1 MKLAEIQARFHALA
15 TGDSVGAPPAA
26 GLLRGGPGLGPD
38 ERAAVYAG
46 MYDARLADVLA
57 ADFPRLAAMLGH
69 ERMHGLA
76 EAYARAH
83 PSDDPDIGRFG
94 RHLASWLREH
104 SAPDRPDLA
113 DLAELE
119 WARSEVLVEADATPA
134 SRADL
139 AALGAEGFAAASL
152 RFVPAL
158 RLVRV
163 EHDAAA
169 VWRALEAGGPAPP
182 PARRAASI
190 AVWRN
195 GFDVV
200 HAELPAAEA
209 AAFLAARRGSPL
221 GDVLAAL
228 EGPGAAEAGFA
239 MLASWL
245 DEGWVEGVSPAG
257 PRR

>member
-1 MKLAEIQARFHALA
+1 MRLAEIQGRFHALA
-15 TGDSVGAPPAA
+15 VGDAGEAPPAREI
-26 GLLRGGPGLGPD
+26 LRGGRGLAPE

-46 MYDARLADVLA
+46 MYDARLADALA
-57 ADFPRLAAMLGH
+57 ADFPKLAAILGH
-69 ERMHGLA
+69 ERWHGLA

-104 SAPDRPDLA
+104 PAPDRPDLG

-134 SRADL
+134 GRADL

-158 RLVRV
+158 RLLSL
-163 EHDAAA
+163 EHDATA
-169 VWRALEAGGPAPP
+169 VWRAIEGSQPAPP
-182 PARRAASI
+182 PGRRPAAV

-209 AAFLAARRGSPL
+209 AAFVAARRGAPL
-221 GDVLAAL
+221 GEVLAAL
-228 EGPGAAEAGFA
+228 EGPAAAEAGFA
-239 MLASWL
+239 MLASWI
-245 DEGWVEGVSPAG
+245 DEGWIEGVG
-257 PRR
+257 PPG